1 MKLAQTYHER
11 LVEVIQSNANCIN
24 IGIER
29 MSNEIL
35 EASERGNNVW
45 VIGNGGSASTAEHF
59 ETDLAYIRH
68 DNLRFYPSVSALTA
82 NSSLT
87 TAISNDISYED
98 IFGVILNRRGKSGD
112 FLITISASGNSLN
125 ILNAIVQA
133 KTQGIATFSLL
144 GFDGGQASKISD
156 DSLVVLTQSGEYGI
170 VEDIHLSIC
179 HAVSKKLLTRL
190 VR

>member
-1 MKLAQTYHER
+1 MKLGQTYHER
-11 LVEVIQSNANCIN
+11 LVEVIQLNANCIN
-24 IGIER
+24 VGIER
-29 MSNEIL
+29 MSNEIF

-59 ETDLAYIRH
+59 ETDLAYVRH
-68 DNLRFYPSVSALTA
+68 DSLRFYPSVSALTA

-98 IFGVILNRRGKSGD
+98 LFGVILNRKGKSGD
-112 FLITISASGNSLN
+112 FLITIS
-125 ILNAIVQA
+125 A

-179 HAVSKKLLTRL
+179 HAVSKKLLRML